1 MFETF
6 VKSSAVETQKVIIL
20 MELEGIGKA
29 NVKGT
34 PEYFEVSL
42 LIRRTLSRPTEC
54 SDFSAWVDFRL
65 RTSATAYSLKQK
77 MSCFVKMHVEKRT
90 VIEPSHILSHVWITC
105 VWKNFRLFW
114 RLRHL
119 KCPLFI
125 PMPIHFTP
133 CFFLI
138 PKSICPALI
147 PHMYI
152 SPSFHAGISSNA
164 SELEVYS
171 NFYKHFNTS
180 RKLQYDTFFHD

>member
-1 MFETF
+1 MSIENKTSF
-6 VKSSAVETQKVIIL
+6 VWDLREIKRSWNTKSHYFNGTWRDR
-20 MELEGIGKA
+20 KA

-90 VIEPSHILSHVWITC
+90 VIEPSHFLRHLWITC

-119 KCPLFI
+119 KFPRLFQ
-125 PMPIHFTP
+125 
-133 CFFLI
+133 CQ
-138 PKSICPALI
+138 
-147 PHMYI
+147 YI
-152 SPSFHAGISSNA
+152 SPRVFLYRNQFAP
-164 SELEVYS
+164 
-171 NFYKHFNTS
+171 
-180 RKLQYDTFFHD
+180 R